1 MNLDRALD
9 DLAYAVAYR
18 MMGAAARRLLRISL
32 WRELGEAA
40 PTCPELAVLE
50 DEDALICGRRPPV
63 SHYDHAV
70 LAREAQEATAPPF
83 DREFWRNRRA
93 DLEGAGFAPH
103 DAVQVIAAVRLA
115 LGDNTPIGSDEGDQ
129 YPSGEGRGWV
139 RGLS

>member
-1 MNLDRALD
+1 MTLDRALD

-18 MMGAAARRLLRISL
+18 MMGAQARRQLRISL

-50 DEDALICGRRPPV
+50 DEDALICSRRPAV

-70 LAREAQEATAPPF
+70 LARAAEEATAPPF

-93 DLEGAGFAPH
+93 DLEAAGFATH

-115 LGDNTPIGSDEGDQ
+115 LGDNTPIGNDEGDHHEAMEQ
-129 YPSGEGRGWV
+129 AAA
-139 RGLS
+139 